1 MFLIGTIDESH
12 FKWVDDDLFS
22 KTSLIHWTLDD
33 AICID
38 RSIEGEPFIDRE
50 KTFLRSCIRNAQGA
64 FQKLYRILK
73 SQRQAFSPLFQTGRI
88 LQKHKILLPNS
99 IFHSAMVYVANSW
112 SLSGK
117 GLFSQDIP
125 TNLDKALDYA
135 ITQTL
140 LLPIEDKLM
149 DSNVLRKKLLSVFR
163 DRFPHSSDLVRYMG

>member
-1 MFLIGTIDESH
+1 
-12 FKWVDDDLFS
+12 
-22 KTSLIHWTLDD
+22 
-33 AICID
+33 
-38 RSIEGEPFIDRE
+38 
-50 KTFLRSCIRNAQGA
+50 
-64 FQKLYRILK
+64 
-73 SQRQAFSPLFQTGRI
+73 
-88 LQKHKILLPNS
+88 
-99 IFHSAMVYVANSW
+99 MVYVANSW